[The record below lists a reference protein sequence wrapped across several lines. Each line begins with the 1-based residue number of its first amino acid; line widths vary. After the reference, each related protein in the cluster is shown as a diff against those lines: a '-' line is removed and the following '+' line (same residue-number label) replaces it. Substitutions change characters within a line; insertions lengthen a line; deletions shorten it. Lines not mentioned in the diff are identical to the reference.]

1 MIGRGDGVN
10 HFMGASRSG
19 GRGAE
24 SDVITNVNTA
34 GGRLETF
41 YHKNYVI

>member
-10 HFMGASRSG
+10 HFVRASRSG

-24 SDVITNVNTA
+24 SDVITNINTA

-41 YHKNYVI
+41 NHKDYVI